1 MGELRPN
8 ARRASNAI
16 LMIWITMS
24 VSVISLLSYIIQYD
38 MLLQMR
44 DGAFF
49 SSDELD
55 FNDVRVGFI
64 LFLYLI
70 VYFISGITFIKWFR
84 RAYYNLHQ
92 RMSNLSHSEEWAAI
106 GWFVPILNFFRPY
119 TIMVELFRE
128 TKKLLDFRQ
137 VRMPNDLNRDVV
149 GWWWA
154 LWILSGILTYTTK
167 DAGTLEDVSRE
178 ITTVQNML
186 DSTIMEIIV
195 AALEIPLAIITVK
208 MIKKYA
214 AVEPL
219 LNEAD
224 GVGPTSVEES
234 ETDTV
239 I

>member
-8 ARRASNAI
+8 AQRASNAI

-24 VSVISLLSYIIQYD
+24 VSIISLLSYLIQYD

-44 DGAFF
+44 DGAVF

-55 FNDVRVGFI
+55 FNDVRVAFI
-64 LFLYLI
+64 TFLYLI
-70 VYFISGITFIKWFR
+70 VYIISGITFIKWFR

-119 TIMVELFRE
+119 TIMAELFKE
-128 TKKLLDFRQ
+128 TKKFLNFRR

-149 GWWWA
+149 RWWWG
-154 LWILSGILTYTTK
+154 LWILSNVLVYTVMDTVM
-167 DAGTLEDVSRE
+167 LEDVSKGM
-178 ITTVQNML
+178 TTVQSML
-186 DSTIMEIIV
+186 DSTMMDMIL
-195 AALEIPLAIITVK
+195 AAWEIPLAIVTVE

-219 LNEAD
+219 LNDAD
-224 GVGPTSVEES
+224 GVGPIPADEN